1 MQHRSKIVSALVP
14 ALAPA
19 LTAALAVS
27 GVILHA
33 APAAACGGFFC
44 SQTQPVNQ
52 AAERIIFADNGD
64 GTVTAVI
71 QILYEGPSENFS
83 WLLPIS
89 SVPDAEGEIAVASD
103 IAFQRLQAATN
114 PQYNLTTRTEGTCRQ
129 QNFAGSPSQSVS
141 GTAAPEAND
150 APSAGPGGVT
160 VAASGVV
167 GAFEWTALELDASL
181 ADPAAAAL
189 DWLTTNGYDV
199 LPQSAELIGPYL
211 LEGMYLLA
219 LRLTKGS
226 NTGSIRPIVLTYD
239 GSLPSIPIKLTAVA
253 ANDDMGVMTWML
265 SDARAVPYNYNALE
279 LNEAR
284 INWFNAAANYE
295 SVVTAAA
302 DDSGGQGFVT
312 EFAGD
317 SVDLRGVIWQDAEEA
332 EWQSVRGRVYSSFGE
347 LFNDAYNHYSS
358 FDGFWDSVRAAVT
371 LPQGLA
377 FEDFRSCP
385 ECYSDSVTLSPTTFF
400 DAIEA
405 GVIHPLRRV
414 QELIDAQP
422 YVTRLYSTLSAAE
435 MTIDPVFTFN
445 ASLPT
450 LSNIHTAERIIECNP
465 NVYEFEASWRI
476 ELPQG
481 GVIRGLAA
489 DVGSWP
495 QQVDSQPANLR
506 VLTLSDTGPGVV
518 AEDNSEKINEMLAS
532 YNATVAASGSIIG
545 GTGRPVGPSS
555 PSFPNGSA
563 LPGDTRS
570 ESSSGCS
577 LPGAGAPSGTGGRSG
592 ALAGFAALF
601 ALACSRMRRR
611 RRVDGSTLDPS

>member
-1 MQHRSKIVSALVP
+1 MSRRSKIVP

-19 LTAALAVS
+19 LVPAFTAALTAS
-27 GVILHA
+27 SVILHA

-52 AAERIIFADNGD
+52 AAERIIFANNGD

-71 QILYEGPSENFS
+71 QIMYEGPAENFS

-103 IAFQRLQAATN
+103 VAFQRLQAATN

-129 QNFAGSPSQSVS
+129 QNFSGNANAPASGVS
-141 GTAAPEAND
+141 APQ
-150 APSAGPGGVT
+150 APSEDSSGPGGVT

-181 ADPAAAAL
+181 ADPAASAL

-226 NTGSIRPIVLTYD
+226 TTGSIRPIVLTYD
-239 GSLPSIPIKLTAVA
+239 GTLPSIPIKLTAVA

-317 SVDLRGVIWQDAEEA
+317 SADLRGVIWQDFEEA
-332 EWQSVRGRVYSSFGE
+332 EWQSVRSQVYSSFGE
-347 LFNDAYNHYSS
+347 LFQNALNHYSS
-358 FDGFWDSVRAAVT
+358 FDGFWDSVRTAVT

-385 ECYSDSVTLSPTTFF
+385 DCYSDSVTLSPTTFF
-400 DAIEA
+400 DAIEE
-405 GVIHPLRRV
+405 GVIQPLRRV
-414 QELIDAQP
+414 QQLVDARP
-422 YVTRLYSTLSAAE
+422 YVTRLYSTLSAAD
-435 MTIDPVFTFN
+435 MTVDPVFTFN
-445 ASLPT
+445 ASLPK

-465 NVYEFEASWRI
+465 NIYDFEAPWRI

-489 DVGSWP
+489 DVGTWP
-495 QQVDSQPANLR
+495 QAVDSQPANLR
-506 VLTLSDTGPGVV
+506 VLTLSDIGPGVV
-518 AEDNSEKINEMLAS
+518 AEDNSETINQMLAS
-532 YNATVAASGSIIG
+532 YNATVPAGAGSIIG
-545 GTGRPVGPSS
+545 GTGRPVTGPMGQPS
-555 PSFPNGSA
+555 PSNGMQPA
-563 LPGDTRS
+563 PMPQG
-570 ESSSGCS
+570 SSGGCS
-577 LPGAGAPSGTGGRSG
+577 LPGFPGGTAGRSG
-592 ALAGFAALF
+592 ALVGSVALL
-601 ALACSRMRRR
+601 ALACSRSRTHRRASTPR
-611 RRVDGSTLDPS
+611 R